1 MYPIE
6 TSDSVHLYLSAEWTA
21 LDDDLDAGYD
31 LAEEILYRTKFDDA
45 QKLANQ
51 VEAQIASVR
60 NEINEEITGMMLL
73 RGEADRY
80 PSFQYTVYLNYTD
93 YYAFLLRVREEIAE
107 NPEAVAA
114 HLREIRAF
122 FNNRAG
128 AIAAYAGN
136 EESIARNRMPADRFM
151 ARRERTERE
160 EVTYDL
166 PMPSQREALICD
178 SNVQF
183 NHVIATSDDLGMEH
197 LDAGLKAVA
206 RLINDLI
213 LEPVL
218 REQMG
223 VYGPFS
229 SAEEPGSLYL
239 GTISDP
245 NVRETFDFYASLP
258 ERIARLEVTQEQ
270 LVGYIMNAYTEYA
283 LPAGELTGAINTAL
297 DILEGKAQDAALE
310 SMRQL
315 KTVTPETVKEAAE
328 IYRKAWE
335 RGVHNTAG
343 SAAAINGAADL
354 FEVILNPFGAR
365 DLSTVALADVG
376 EDHESYELFGGE

>member
-1 MYPIE
+1 MGGTAAGAEASTLPAVGE
-6 TSDSVHLYLSAEWTA
+6 TVQGFEV
-21 LDDDLDAGYD
+21 
-31 LAEEILYRTKFDDA
+31 K
-45 QKLANQ
+45 
-51 VEAQIASVR
+51 
-60 NEINEEITGMMLL
+60 
-73 RGEADRY
+73 
-80 PSFQYTVYLNYTD
+80 
-93 YYAFLLRVREEIAE
+93 
-107 NPEAVAA
+107 
-114 HLREIRAF
+114 EIRAF

-183 NHVIATSDDLGMEH
+183 NHVIDTSDDLGMEH